1 MRKDEKQ
8 KIKKTIAIK
17 TVSKKYPSA
26 NLVKETCADD
36 YKRLLDTYDKVYEKV
51 NIALVLCGVLLP
63 SIVITFDYTKI
74 SKIISSNNMELFSV
88 ISYLCV
94 SLCSVICMV
103 WAIVQLLILMRSK
116 QIITVDTISMRNEKI
131 YDDKPEEANLWLIEK
146 YTTVIDNLK
155 QVINNKQQR
164 YNSAVV
170 KVIIS
175 VITYALAVAIS
186 KGVK

>member
-1 MRKDEKQ
+1 MKKDTKQ
-8 KIKKTIAIK
+8 KIEKTITIK
-17 TVSKKYPSA
+17 SVSKKYPSA
-26 NLVKETCADD
+26 ILVKETCADD

-74 SKIISSNNMELFSV
+74 QSIINANNMEMLSV

-94 SLCSVICMV
+94 SLCSVLCMV

-116 QIITVDTISMRNEKI
+116 KQITVDTVAMRNNKI
-131 YDDKPEEANLWLIEK
+131 YDSKPEEAAMWLIDK
-146 YTTVIDNLK
+146 YTIVINDLK
-155 QVINNKQQR
+155 QVIGKKQHQ
-164 YNSAVV
+164 YDSALV

-175 VITYALAVAIS
+175 VITYALAVVIS